1 MSVVYPKMAIMN
13 FGITLATMINAQ
25 YRSQAEE
32 AGLSQANAV
41 MLFLY
46 FRIAF
51 LQLMVETDSKNTR
64 LNITDKFII
73 IK

>member
-1 MSVVYPKMAIMN
+1 MYPQMAIMN
-13 FGITLATMINAQ
+13 FGITLATMIKAQ

-32 AGLSQANAV
+32 AGLAQANAV

-51 LQLMVETDSKNTR
+51 LQLKLETDSKNTR
-64 LNITDKFII
+64 LNIADKFII